1 MINASKEFRSTI
13 KNRTNFIE
21 TAKITFKDGRVLNL
35 NQEDFSIS
43 GNAVSDSAGSTSFPL
58 GVAVGKIVRIEIFND
73 NDRLSSYDFYE
84 AVIDLRLS
92 LELSENTEVLNYGTY
107 TVIEP
112 ETYGETV
119 IVQAMDNMYKA
130 DKDYSTSLNF
140 PVSLGAAMLDSAQTC
155 GVTLLTTTFKND
167 NFMIQQAPEGITHRT
182 FWAMAAM
189 IACGFAR
196 INYNGQLCINS
207 YDFSA
212 FNEGIADLDGGIFDS
227 DTPYSSGD
235 DADGGTFNP
244 WNTGYEYDS
253 GLFSQMENYHVFYDF
268 GTLTV
273 ATDDVVITG
282 IETTVDETRYL
293 SGNEGYTLSIENQLI
308 SGQEQS
314 AIDLIAQSIVGIR
327 FRPFE
332 GEHIA
337 YPLAE
342 FGDLAYI
349 IDRKNNAYQTIL
361 TDVDFEFSN
370 VTTFK
375 CSAESP
381 LRNSSKYNSQLTQAI
396 VTARKEAQ
404 SQISNYDQAVQNM
417 TSILANSLGMFETYV
432 ETENG
437 GRITYQH
444 NKPLLEESDII
455 WEKSEQGFRVSTDGG
470 DTWNSGI
477 TADGNVV
484 VNVLS
489 AIGITFD
496 WARGGTLTL
505 GGSGNGNGL
514 LRILDS
520 SGTQIGYTDNTGVHF
535 DKGVLS
541 GATVTGGNVSGTTI
555 TGGTISGTTITGAT
569 VTGSTVNGTNVTG
582 GTISGTTITGSSLKA
597 GVDGITP
604 IIDISGSTGRILFRK
619 YDNTVNGVINAG
631 LSGVEFVSYGNIDI
645 GIMNN
650 GELVPLHFQINDSGN
665 LDLSMDGSFFTDY
678 ISSSEIFG
686 TSIQAFDFTATHSK
700 SRIVDTDN
708 YGTQSL
714 YCYEMATPYFGDIG
728 FGKTD
733 ENGICIVPINDVFAE
748 TTEENTEYCVFLQKE
763 QEGDI
768 WVFEKEKRYFIVKGS
783 SNTPFSWEIK
793 SIQKGLMFYDMG
805 DYNERKTY
813 DFENVYQE
821 DLVKELSVYDHEL
834 DTSCSSIKDLEN
846 YDEETEVM
854 LYEFA
859 ARL

>member
-21 TAKITFKDGRVLNL
+21 TAKITFKDGRILNL

-43 GNAVSDSAGSTSFPL
+43 GNTVSDSAGSTSFPL
-58 GVAVGKIVRIEIFND
+58 GVAVGKIIRIEIFND

-112 ETYGETV
+112 EAYGETV

-167 NFMIQQAPEGITHRT
+167 DFMIQQAPEGITHRT

-253 GLFSQMENYHVFYDF
+253 GLFSRMENYHVFYDF

-282 IETTVDETRYL
+282 IETTVDEIRYL

-308 SGQEQS
+308 AGQEQS

-349 IDRKNNAYQTIL
+349 IDRKNNAYQTVL

-375 CSAESP
+375 CSAETP
-381 LRNSSKYNSQLTQAI
+381 LRNSSKYNSQLTQA
-396 VTARKEAQ
+396 VVKARKETEKQ
-404 SQISNYDQAVQNM
+404 LSSYDLNVQNM
-417 TSILANSLGMFETYV
+417 TSIMANSLGMFESY
-432 ETENG
+432 EDTENG

-444 NKPLLEESDII
+444 NKPNREDSNIL
-455 WEKSEQGFRVSTDGG
+455 WRKSEQGFQVSTDGG
-470 DTWNSGI
+470 DSWNAGI
-477 TADGNVV
+477 TADGNAVL
-484 VNVLS
+484 NVLS
-489 AIGITFD
+489 VVGINAD
-496 WARGGTLTL
+496 WIKVGTMSADRIYGGTLTIGGINNTYGVIQMLDKNGNPGGKWDNVGIYVETESNMSAPVPVTDGKALLSGSALYFFKDNYSSPNIYGQL
-505 GGSGNGNGL
+505 GPSILSNGESTRGINGISLFCNISRNCAFVGLGGNVLGPAIAYGMVSDLQVENRSGEKEFVGSGNL
-514 LRILDS
+514 LTRC
-520 SGTQIGYTDNTGVHF
+520 
-535 DKGVLS
+535 
-541 GATVTGGNVSGTTI
+541 
-555 TGGTISGTTITGAT
+555 
-569 VTGSTVNGTNVTG
+569 
-582 GTISGTTITGSSLKA
+582 
-597 GVDGITP
+597 GINML
-604 IIDISGSTGRILFRK
+604 GW
-619 YDNTVNGVINAG
+619 
-631 LSGVEFVSYGNIDI
+631 
-645 GIMNN
+645 GI
-650 GELVPLHFQINDSGN
+650 
-665 LDLSMDGSFFTDY
+665 
-678 ISSSEIFG
+678 
-686 TSIQAFDFTATHSK
+686 
-700 SRIVDTDN
+700 
-708 YGTQSL
+708 
-714 YCYEMATPYFGDIG
+714 
-728 FGKTD
+728 
-733 ENGICIVPINDVFAE
+733 
-748 TTEENTEYCVFLQKE
+748 
-763 QEGDI
+763 
-768 WVFEKEKRYFIVKGS
+768 
-783 SNTPFSWEIK
+783 
-793 SIQKGLMFYDMG
+793 
-805 DYNERKTY
+805 
-813 DFENVYQE
+813 
-821 DLVKELSVYDHEL
+821 
-834 DTSCSSIKDLEN
+834 
-846 YDEETEVM
+846 
-854 LYEFA
+854 
-859 ARL
+859 

>member
-21 TAKITFKDGRVLNL
+21 TAKITFKDGRILNL

-43 GNAVSDSAGSTSFPL
+43 GNTVSDSAGSTSFPL
-58 GVAVGKIVRIEIFND
+58 GVAVGKIIRIEIFND

-92 LELSENTEVLNYGTY
+92 LELSENREVINYGTY

-119 IVQAMDNMYKA
+119 IVQAMDNMYNA

-140 PVSLGAAMLDSAQTC
+140 PVSLGTAMLDSAQTC

-167 NFMIQQAPEGITHRT
+167 DFMIQQEPKGITHRT

-212 FNEGIADLDGGIFDS
+212 FNEGIADLDGGIFDG

-293 SGNEGYTLSIENQLI
+293 SGNEGYTLSVENQLI
-308 SGQEQS
+308 AGQEQS

-342 FGDLAYI
+342 FGDLAYV

-381 LRNSSKYNSQLTQAI
+381 LRNSSKYNSQLTQA
-396 VTARKEAQ
+396 VVLARKDTEKQ
-404 SQISNYDQAVQNM
+404 LSSYDLNVQNM
-417 TSILANSLGMFETYV
+417 TSIMANSLGLFESH
-432 ETENG
+432 EDTENG

-444 NKPLLEESDII
+444 NKPNREDSNII
-455 WEKSEQGFRVSTDGG
+455 WRKSEQGFQVSTDGG
-470 DTWNSGI
+470 NSWNAGI
-477 TADGNVV
+477 TADGNAVL
-484 VNVLS
+484 NVLS
-489 AIGITFD
+489 VIGIRFD
-496 WARGGTLTL
+496 WAQGGTLTL
-505 GGSGNGNGL
+505 GGSGNGNGEL
-514 LRILDS
+514 VTLNENGEQIVKCDKNGLVTTNASVSGSMTTESEKYKTQIS
-520 SGTQIGYTDNTGVHF
+520 SGVVNVFYENSDFGKISPVTVQGEPKYFSFLANSENCDAVSIGIETP
-535 DKGVLS
+535 
-541 GATVTGGNVSGTTI
+541 
-555 TGGTISGTTITGAT
+555 
-569 VTGSTVNGTNVTG
+569 TGSTGNVFVNNGANPY
-582 GTISGTTITGSSLKA
+582 GSEEKVILK
-597 GVDGITP
+597 GNTR
-604 IIDISGSTGRILFRK
+604 IIDFLYFGDPSSTDSLYMFGTESSDSLMGEISVFGDFYVYGSIGST
-619 YDNTVNGVINAG
+619 
-631 LSGVEFVSYGNIDI
+631 
-645 GIMNN
+645 IMKN
-650 GELVPLHFQINDSGN
+650 
-665 LDLSMDGSFFTDY
+665 
-678 ISSSEIFG
+678 
-686 TSIQAFDFTATHSK
+686 
-700 SRIVDTDN
+700 RIVDTQH
-708 YGTQSL
+708 YGKIKL
-714 YCYEMATPYFGDIG
+714 YSIESASPYFSDMGSATIG
-728 FGKTD
+728 EKGEISIFFDPPFFETVNLKFEYQVFLTPTSHIKIHYVKKKENCFVVFGESGATFDWIIYARQAGFENERLENADCDNTKKVDFDESIFKTD
-733 ENGICIVPINDVFAE
+733 DAAQNIVD
-748 TTEENTEYCVFLQKE
+748 
-763 QEGDI
+763 
-768 WVFEKEKRYFIVKGS
+768 S
-783 SNTPFSWEIK
+783 
-793 SIQKGLMFYDMG
+793 M
-805 DYNERKTY
+805 
-813 DFENVYQE
+813 
-821 DLVKELSVYDHEL
+821 VKEFNSEVEL
-834 DTSCSSIKDLEN
+834 L
-846 YDEETEVM
+846 
-854 LYEFA
+854 
-859 ARL
+859 

>member
-43 GNAVSDSAGSTSFPL
+43 GNTVSDSAGSTSFPL
-58 GVAVGKIVRIEIFND
+58 GVAVGKIIRIEIFND

-167 NFMIQQAPEGITHRT
+167 DFMIQQEPEGITHRT

-235 DADGGTFNP
+235 DTDGGTFNP

-342 FGDLAYI
+342 FGDLAYV

-381 LRNSSKYNSQLTQAI
+381 IRNSSKYNSQLIQAV
-396 VTARKEAQ
+396 VTARKETEKQ
-404 SQISNYDQAVQNM
+404 LSSYDLNVQNM
-417 TSILANSLGMFETYV
+417 TSIMANSLGMFESH
-432 ETENG
+432 EDTENG

-444 NKPLLEESDII
+444 NKPNREDSNII
-455 WEKSEQGFRVSTDGG
+455 WRKSEQGFQVSTDGG
-470 DTWNSGI
+470 NSWNAGI
-477 TADGNVV
+477 TADGNAVL
-484 VNVLS
+484 NVLS
-489 AIGITFD
+489 VVGINAD
-496 WARGGTLTL
+496 WIKAGTMSADRIYGGTLTIGGINNTYGVIQMLDENGNPGGKWDNVGIYVETEFNMSAPVPVTDGKALLSGSALYFFKDNYSSPNIYGQLGPSILSNGESTRGINGISLFCNVSRNCAFVGL
-505 GGSGNGNGL
+505 GGSVLGPAIAYGMVSDLQVEN
-514 LRILDS
+514 R
-520 SGTQIGYTDNTGVHF
+520 SGE
-535 DKGVLS
+535 K
-541 GATVTGGNVSGTTI
+541 
-555 TGGTISGTTITGAT
+555 
-569 VTGSTVNGTNVTG
+569 
-582 GTISGTTITGSSLKA
+582 
-597 GVDGITP
+597 
-604 IIDISGSTGRILFRK
+604 
-619 YDNTVNGVINAG
+619 
-631 LSGVEFVSYGNIDI
+631 EFVG
-645 GIMNN
+645 
-650 GELVPLHFQINDSGN
+650 SGN
-665 LDLSMDGSFFTDY
+665 LFTTCGINMLGWGIGNVELDINKISKISGEAPYTGSFDVVDDGNTRWRVVVVDGLITDV
-678 ISSSEIFG
+678 
-686 TSIQAFDFTATHSK
+686 SI
-700 SRIVDTDN
+700 VL
-708 YGTQSL
+708 G
-714 YCYEMATPYFGDIG
+714 G
-728 FGKTD
+728 
-733 ENGICIVPINDVFAE
+733 
-748 TTEENTEYCVFLQKE
+748 
-763 QEGDI
+763 
-768 WVFEKEKRYFIVKGS
+768 
-783 SNTPFSWEIK
+783 
-793 SIQKGLMFYDMG
+793 
-805 DYNERKTY
+805 
-813 DFENVYQE
+813 
-821 DLVKELSVYDHEL
+821 
-834 DTSCSSIKDLEN
+834 
-846 YDEETEVM
+846 
-854 LYEFA
+854 
-859 ARL
+859 

>member
-21 TAKITFKDGRVLNL
+21 TAKITFKDGRILNL

-43 GNAVSDSAGSTSFPL
+43 GNTVSDSAGSTSFPL
-58 GVAVGKIVRIEIFND
+58 GVAVGKIIRIEIFND

-196 INYNGQLCINS
+196 INYNGQLCITS

-244 WNTGYEYDS
+244 WNTGHEYDS
-253 GLFSQMENYHVFYDF
+253 GMFDQMENYHVFYDF

-282 IETTVDETRYL
+282 IETTVDEIRYL

-308 SGQEQS
+308 AGQEQS

-381 LRNSSKYNSQLTQAI
+381 LRNSGKYNSQLTQA
-396 VTARKEAQ
+396 VVAARKDTEKQ
-404 SQISNYDQAVQNM
+404 LSNYDINVQNM
-417 TSILANSLGMFETYV
+417 TSIMANSLGIFESY
-432 ETENG
+432 ENTENG
-437 GRITYQH
+437 GKIAYQH
-444 NKPLLEESDII
+444 NKPNREDSDII
-455 WEKSEQGFRVSTDGG
+455 WRKSEQGFQVSTDGG
-470 DTWNSGI
+470 DSWNAGI
-477 TADGNVV
+477 TADGNAVL
-484 VNVLS
+484 NVLS
-489 AIGITFD
+489 AIGIRFD
-496 WARGGTLTL
+496 WAQGGTLTL

-520 SGTQIGYTDNTGVHF
+520 SDTQIGHIGNTGVHF
-535 DKGVLS
+535 EEGTIS
-541 GATVTGGNVSGTTI
+541 GATVTGGTVSGAAVTGGTISGTTI
-555 TGGTISGTTITGAT
+555 TGSSVNGTNMTGGTISGTTITGAT
-569 VTGSTVNGTNVTG
+569 VTGSVISSEAPSSISMIRIADGRIVLYSSSTLSGYIDSYGTPKSGIIIGSQDRIHLRLTNASQQGINMQHTNGEVT
-582 GTISGTTITGSSLKA
+582 TS
-597 GVDGITP
+597 VDGHVIT
-604 IIDISGSTGRILFRK
+604 DSLSSGSIL
-619 YDNTVNGVINAG
+619 G
-631 LSGVEFVSYGNIDI
+631 
-645 GIMNN
+645 
-650 GELVPLHFQINDSGN
+650 
-665 LDLSMDGSFFTDY
+665 TD
-678 ISSSEIFG
+678 
-686 TSIQAFDFTATHSK
+686 IQAFNFTATNTK

-821 DLVKELSVYDHEL
+821 DLVKELSIYDHEL
-834 DTSCSSIKDLEN
+834 DISCSAIKDLKN

>member
-43 GNAVSDSAGSTSFPL
+43 GNTVSDSAGSTSFPL
-58 GVAVGKIVRIEIFND
+58 GVAVGKIIRIEIFND

-92 LELSENTEVLNYGTY
+92 LELSENREVINYGTY

-119 IVQAMDNMYKA
+119 IVQAMDNMYNA

-140 PVSLGAAMLDSAQTC
+140 PVSLGTAMLDSAQTC

-167 NFMIQQAPEGITHRT
+167 DFIIHQAPEGITHRT

-196 INYNGQLCINS
+196 INYNGQLCITS

-212 FNEGIADLDGGIFDS
+212 FNEGIADLDGGIFDG

-253 GLFSQMENYHVFYDF
+253 GLFSQLENYHVFYDF

-293 SGNEGYTLSIENQLI
+293 SGNEGYTLSVENQLI
-308 SGQEQS
+308 AGQEQS

-349 IDRKNNAYQTIL
+349 IDRKNNAYQTVL

-375 CSAESP
+375 SSAESP
-381 LRNSSKYNSQLTQAI
+381 LRNSSKYNSQLTQA
-396 VTARKEAQ
+396 VVKARKETEKQ
-404 SQISNYDQAVQNM
+404 LSSYDLNVQNM
-417 TSILANSLGMFETYV
+417 TSIMANSLGMFESY
-432 ETENG
+432 EDTENG

-444 NKPLLEESDII
+444 NKPNREDSNII
-455 WEKSEQGFRVSTDGG
+455 WRKSEQGFQVSTDGG
-470 DTWNSGI
+470 DSWNAGI
-477 TADGNVV
+477 TADGNAVL
-484 VNVLS
+484 NVLS
-489 AIGITFD
+489 VVGINAD
-496 WARGGTLTL
+496 WIKVGTMSADRIYGGTLTIGGINNTYGVIQMLDKNGNPGGKWDNVGIYVETEFNMSAPVPVTDGKALLSGSALYFFKDNYSSPNIYGQLGPSILSNGESTRGINGISLFCNISRNCTFVGL
-505 GGSGNGNGL
+505 GGSGLGPAIAYGMASDLQVEN
-514 LRILDS
+514 R
-520 SGTQIGYTDNTGVHF
+520 SGE
-535 DKGVLS
+535 K
-541 GATVTGGNVSGTTI
+541 
-555 TGGTISGTTITGAT
+555 
-569 VTGSTVNGTNVTG
+569 
-582 GTISGTTITGSSLKA
+582 
-597 GVDGITP
+597 
-604 IIDISGSTGRILFRK
+604 
-619 YDNTVNGVINAG
+619 
-631 LSGVEFVSYGNIDI
+631 EFVG
-645 GIMNN
+645 
-650 GELVPLHFQINDSGN
+650 SGN
-665 LDLSMDGSFFTDY
+665 LFTTCGINMLGWGIGNVELDINKISKISGEAPYTGSFDVVDDGNTWWRVVVVDGLITDV
-678 ISSSEIFG
+678 
-686 TSIQAFDFTATHSK
+686 SI
-700 SRIVDTDN
+700 VL
-708 YGTQSL
+708 G
-714 YCYEMATPYFGDIG
+714 G
-728 FGKTD
+728 
-733 ENGICIVPINDVFAE
+733 
-748 TTEENTEYCVFLQKE
+748 
-763 QEGDI
+763 
-768 WVFEKEKRYFIVKGS
+768 
-783 SNTPFSWEIK
+783 
-793 SIQKGLMFYDMG
+793 
-805 DYNERKTY
+805 
-813 DFENVYQE
+813 
-821 DLVKELSVYDHEL
+821 
-834 DTSCSSIKDLEN
+834 
-846 YDEETEVM
+846 
-854 LYEFA
+854 
-859 ARL
+859 

>member
-58 GVAVGKIVRIEIFND
+58 GVAVGKIIRIEIFND

-167 NFMIQQAPEGITHRT
+167 NFMIHQAPEGITHRT

-273 ATDDVVITG
+273 TADDVVITG
-282 IETTVDETRYL
+282 IETTADETRYL
-293 SGNEGYTLSIENQLI
+293 SGNEGYTLSVENQLI
-308 SGQEQS
+308 AGQEQS

-381 LRNSSKYNSQLTQAI
+381 LRNSSKYNSQLTQA
-396 VTARKEAQ
+396 VVKARKETEKQ
-404 SQISNYDQAVQNM
+404 LSSYDLNVQNM
-417 TSILANSLGMFETYV
+417 TSIMANSLGMFESY
-432 ETENG
+432 EDTENG

-444 NKPLLEESDII
+444 NKPNREDSNIL
-455 WEKSEQGFRVSTDGG
+455 WRKSEQGFQVSTDGG
-470 DTWNSGI
+470 NSWNAGI
-477 TADGNVV
+477 TADGNAVL
-484 VNVLS
+484 NVLS
-489 AIGITFD
+489 VVGINAD
-496 WARGGTLTL
+496 WIKVGTMSADRIYGGTLTIGGINNTYGVIQMLDKNGNPGGKWDNVGIYVETEFNVSAPVPVTDGKALLSGSALYFFKDNYSSPNIYGQL
-505 GGSGNGNGL
+505 GPSILSNGESTRGINGISLFCNVSRNCTFVGLGGNVLGPAIAYGMVSDLQVENRSGEKEFVGSGNLFTTCGINMLGWG
-514 LRILDS
+514 I
-520 SGTQIGYTDNTGVHF
+520 
-535 DKGVLS
+535 
-541 GATVTGGNVSGTTI
+541 GNVELDINKISK
-555 TGGTISGTTITGAT
+555 ISGEAPY
-569 VTGSTVNGTNVTG
+569 TGSFDVVDDGNTRWRVVV
-582 GTISGTTITGSSLKA
+582 
-597 GVDGITP
+597 VDGLIT
-604 IIDISGSTGRILFRK
+604 D
-619 YDNTVNGVINAG
+619 
-631 LSGVEFVSYGNIDI
+631 VS
-645 GIMNN
+645 
-650 GELVPLHFQINDSGN
+650 
-665 LDLSMDGSFFTDY
+665 
-678 ISSSEIFG
+678 
-686 TSIQAFDFTATHSK
+686 
-700 SRIVDTDN
+700 IVL
-708 YGTQSL
+708 G
-714 YCYEMATPYFGDIG
+714 G
-728 FGKTD
+728 
-733 ENGICIVPINDVFAE
+733 
-748 TTEENTEYCVFLQKE
+748 
-763 QEGDI
+763 
-768 WVFEKEKRYFIVKGS
+768 
-783 SNTPFSWEIK
+783 
-793 SIQKGLMFYDMG
+793 
-805 DYNERKTY
+805 
-813 DFENVYQE
+813 
-821 DLVKELSVYDHEL
+821 
-834 DTSCSSIKDLEN
+834 
-846 YDEETEVM
+846 
-854 LYEFA
+854 
-859 ARL
+859 